1 MEEQSGK
8 EESIVSSTGETIR
21 IVPGAMRGAVGQVRQ
36 RMGSTRLAG
45 WAFDKADLR
54 PADQLS
60 VFVDGEANHGS
71 HTALSRRRLAK
82 RLAAPSLEQAGF
94 RIILPG
100 NVFDRD
106 PPPVVRVFA
115 ISASGVASESRYRSE
130 YEDGVRKFR
139 LGNQ

>member
-1 MEEQSGK
+1 MWSVDCDSAGVTTR
-8 EESIVSSTGETIR
+8 VS
-21 IVPGAMRGAVGQVRQ
+21 
-36 RMGSTRLAG
+36 G

-54 PADQLS
+54 PADQVS

-82 RLAAPSLEQAGF
+82 RLAAPALEQAGF
-94 RIILPG
+94 RIVLPG
-100 NVFDRD
+100 YIFNRD

-115 ISASGVASESRYRSE
+115 ISASGMASELRYRSE